1 MDGCVDGGMALNAII
16 PFIRICFIPMLKP
29 FLTTVAA
36 VLLFG
41 HAAHAA
47 DIGATID
54 VPCPFGDCKAG
65 ISLSYLG
72 NYDIPTGFMEN
83 GVEVGGLSGIDFD
96 PSTGRYISISD
107 DRSEKAPARFYDLDI
122 DVSVSGLKGVTVVDH
137 VTLKDKDGQPFALRK
152 VDAESIRFG
161 KDGIYWSSEGDGKAL
176 SPPFVRV
183 ANRDG
188 SFVREL
194 PLPVGFAPTAN
205 KSTGIRDNLAFEGL
219 ALLSGGDLLVGTE
232 SALYQDGP
240 ITTLTAGALAR
251 LIRYDAASGEQKA
264 QYVYPISPIPQAPSM
279 ASGWNDFGMSEIMAL
294 DDRHLLSIERGYAQ
308 GVGNSVV
315 INMFDLDGA
324 TDVSN
329 IPSLAKTDQRIVPVR
344 KVQIM
349 DLRALGLAPDNIE
362 GITFGKAKD
371 GTDVLILVADNNF
384 NPTQK
389 TQFFAFKVIRRPS

>member
-1 MDGCVDGGMALNAII
+1 
-16 PFIRICFIPMLKP
+16 MLKP
-29 FLTTVAA
+29 FLTTAA
-36 VLLFG
+36 ALLFAQ
-41 HAAHAA
+41 AAYAL
-47 DIGATID
+47 DIGAAIE

-96 PSTGRYISISD
+96 PSTGRYIAISD

-122 DVSVSGLKGVTVVDH
+122 DVDASGLKGVTVVDH
-137 VTLKDKDGQPFALRK
+137 VTLKDKDGQPFAVKK
-152 VDAESIRFG
+152 VDGESIRLG
-161 KDGIYWSSEGDGKAL
+161 KDGVYWTSEGDGKAL
-176 SPPFVRV
+176 LPPFVRV

-188 SFVREL
+188 GFIREFSL
-194 PLPVGFAPTAN
+194 PDGFAPTVD
-205 KSTGIRDNLAFEGL
+205 KSAGIRDNLAFEGNTFL
-219 ALLSGGDLLVGTE
+219 TGGDVLVGTE

-240 ITTLTAGALAR
+240 ITTLTNGALAR
-251 LIRYDAASGEQKA
+251 LIRYDATTGQQKA
-264 QYVYPISPIPQAPSM
+264 QYVYPISPIPQAPPI
-279 ASGWNDFGMSEIMAL
+279 ATGWNDFGLSEILAL
-294 DDRHLLSIERGYAQ
+294 DDRHLLSIERGFAQ
-308 GVGNSVV
+308 GIGNSVI

-324 TDVSN
+324 TDVAN

-344 KVQIM
+344 KTQIM

-371 GTDVLILVADNNF
+371 GSDLLILVADNNF
-384 NPTQK
+384 NPAQK

>member
-1 MDGCVDGGMALNAII
+1 
-16 PFIRICFIPMLKP
+16 MLKS

-36 VLLFG
+36 ALLLGFPVR
-41 HAAHAA
+41 AA
-47 DIGATID
+47 DIGTTID
-54 VPCPFGDCKAG
+54 VPCPFGDCNAG

-72 NYDIPTGFMEN
+72 SYDIPTGFTEN
-83 GVEVGGLSGIDFD
+83 GVEVGGLSGIEFD

-107 DRSEKAPARFYDLDI
+107 DRSEKAPARFYRLDI
-122 DVSVSGLKGVTVVDH
+122 DVGANGLNGVAVLDH
-137 VTLKDKDGQPFALRK
+137 VTLKDKDGQPFAFRK

-161 KDGIYWSSEGDGKAL
+161 RDGIYWSSEGDGKAL
-176 SPPFVRV
+176 LPPFVRI
-183 ANRDG
+183 ADRDG
-188 SFVREL
+188 NFMREFSL
-194 PLPVGFAPTAN
+194 PAGFAPTAD
-205 KSTGIRDNLAFEGL
+205 KGTGIRDNLAFEGL
-219 ALLSGGDLLVGTE
+219 AFLPGGDLIVGTE

-240 ITTLTAGALAR
+240 ITTLTGGALAR
-251 LIRYDAASGEQKA
+251 LIRYDVATGEQKA
-264 QYVYPISPIPQAPSM
+264 QYAYPISPIPQAPST
-279 ASGWNDFGMSEIMAL
+279 ASGWNDFGLSEILAL

-344 KVQIM
+344 KTQIM

>member
-1 MDGCVDGGMALNAII
+1 
-16 PFIRICFIPMLKP
+16 MLKP
-29 FLTTVAA
+29 FLTTAA
-36 VLLFG
+36 ALLFAK
-41 HAAHAA
+41 AAYAL
-47 DIGATID
+47 DIGTTIE

-96 PSTGRYISISD
+96 PSTGRYIAISD

-122 DVSVSGLKGVTVVDH
+122 DVDASGLKGVAVVDH
-137 VTLKDKDGQPFALRK
+137 VTLKDKDGQPFAIKK
-152 VDAESIRFG
+152 VDGESIRLG
-161 KDGIYWSSEGDGKAL
+161 KDGIYWTSEGDGKAL
-176 SPPFVRV
+176 LPPFVRV

-188 SFVREL
+188 SFLREFSL
-194 PLPVGFAPTAN
+194 PDGFAPSAD
-205 KSTGIRDNLAFEGL
+205 KSAGIRDNLAFEGTTFL
-219 ALLSGGDLLVGTE
+219 TGGDVLIGTE

-240 ITTLTAGALAR
+240 ITTLTNGALAR
-251 LIRYDAASGEQKA
+251 LIRYDAATGQQKA
-264 QYVYPISPIPQAPSM
+264 QYVYPISPIPQAPPM
-279 ASGWNDFGMSEIMAL
+279 ANGWNDFGLSEILAL
-294 DDRHLLSIERGYAQ
+294 DDRHLLSVERGFAQ
-308 GVGNSVV
+308 GIGNSVV

-324 TDVSN
+324 TDVAN

-344 KVQIM
+344 KTQIM
-349 DLRALGLAPDNIE
+349 DLRALGLGPDNIE

-371 GTDVLILVADNNF
+371 GSDLLILVADNNF

>member
-1 MDGCVDGGMALNAII
+1 
-16 PFIRICFIPMLKP
+16 MLKP
-29 FLTTVAA
+29 LLTTAA
-36 VLLFG
+36 ALLLSTTVR
-41 HAAHAA
+41 AA
-47 DIGATID
+47 DIGAVID

-65 ISLSYLG
+65 INLSYLG
-72 NYDIPTGFMEN
+72 EYDIPTGFVEN

-122 DVSVSGLKGVTVVDH
+122 DVGADGLKGVTILDH
-137 VTLKDKDGQPFALRK
+137 VTLKDKDGQPFAFRK
-152 VDAESIRFG
+152 VDAESIRIG
-161 KDGIYWSSEGDGKAL
+161 EDGIYWSSEGDGKAL
-176 SPPFVRV
+176 LPPFVRV

-194 PLPVGFAPTAN
+194 PLPDGFAPTAD

-219 ALLSGGDLLVGTE
+219 AFLSGGDLLVGME

-240 ITTLTAGALAR
+240 MTTLTNGALAR
-251 LIRYDAASGEQKA
+251 LIRYDAATGGQKA
-264 QYVYPISPIPQAPSM
+264 QYVYPVSPIPQAP
-279 ASGWNDFGMSEIMAL
+279 AQAGGWNDFGMSEILAL

-308 GVGNSVV
+308 GIGNSVV

-324 TDVSN
+324 TDVSA

-344 KVQIM
+344 KTQIM

-362 GITFGKAKD
+362 GVTFGKAKD
-371 GTDVLILVADNNF
+371 GTDVLIFVADNNF

-389 TQFFAFKVIRRPS
+389 TQFFAFKVVRRPS